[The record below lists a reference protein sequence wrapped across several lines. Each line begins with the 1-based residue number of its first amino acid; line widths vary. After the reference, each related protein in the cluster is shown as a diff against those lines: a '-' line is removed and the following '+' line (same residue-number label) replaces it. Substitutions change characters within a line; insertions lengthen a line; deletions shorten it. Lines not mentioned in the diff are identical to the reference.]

1 MMQINTFDESAN
13 KFINLD
19 EISISASVESLQGLV
34 TLIQAAID
42 KQAEQDHVHLRDY
55 WKGWKDSDADVV
67 IFVK

>member
-1 MMQINTFDESAN
+1 MKITTFDESTN

-19 EISISASVESLQGLV
+19 EVSISASVESLQGLV
-34 TLIQAAID
+34 ALIQAAID

-55 WKGWKDSDADVV
+55 WQGWKDSDADVI